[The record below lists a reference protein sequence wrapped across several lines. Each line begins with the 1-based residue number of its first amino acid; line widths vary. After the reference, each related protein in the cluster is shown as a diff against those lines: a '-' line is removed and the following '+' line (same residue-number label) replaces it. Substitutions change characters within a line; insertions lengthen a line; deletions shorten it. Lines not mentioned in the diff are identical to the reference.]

1 MQVKNDYKI
10 SWRKKDSSGSYTDGL
25 GAFNGDI
32 GTLTDINDDSKTL
45 TVLFDDGRIAEYDY
59 SKLDELNLAYC
70 ITIHKSQGSE
80 FRTVILPILGG
91 PPMLLTRNLLYT
103 AITRAKNQVYCIGKS
118 DTIMRMVFNSK
129 KSERNTSLCQRL
141 IEYSD

>member
-1 MQVKNDYKI
+1 M
-10 SWRKKDSSGSYTDGL
+10 
-25 GAFNGDI
+25 
-32 GTLTDINDDSKTL
+32 TDINDDSKTL